1 MTTLSNIPP
10 DEAERMVDFAR
21 RWYPYGGGSAEDI
34 LVEFGIGERD
44 FFQRLA
50 DVLDSNQAARQDD
63 ENIVAEIRQ
72 VCTRRLT

>member
-10 DEAERMVDFAR
+10 DEAERMLDFAR

-44 FFQRLA
+44 YFQRLA
-50 DVLDSNQAARQDD
+50 DVLDSPQAGPEK
-63 ENIVAEIRQ
+63 ENVVAAIRE
-72 VCTRRLT
+72 VCARRLK

>member
-10 DEAERMVDFAR
+10 DEAERMLDFAR

-44 FFQRLA
+44 YFKRLTG
-50 DVLDSNQAARQDD
+50 VLDAYEAGPDGDTVVAA
-63 ENIVAEIRQ
+63 IRE

>member
-10 DEAERMVDFAR
+10 DEAERMLDFAR

-44 FFQRLA
+44 YFKRLT
-50 DVLDSNQAARQDD
+50 DVLDAQAGPDGDAV
-63 ENIVAEIRQ
+63 VAAIRE